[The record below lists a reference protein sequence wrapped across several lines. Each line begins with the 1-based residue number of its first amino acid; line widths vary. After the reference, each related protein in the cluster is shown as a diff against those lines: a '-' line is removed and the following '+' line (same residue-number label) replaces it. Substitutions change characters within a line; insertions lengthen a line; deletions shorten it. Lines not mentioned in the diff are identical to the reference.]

1 MPQYLS
7 KEKLTELEGE
17 LKKLTTTDRQEVA
30 ERLRRAKEF
39 GDLSE
44 NSEYNEAKDEQAQLE
59 YRISEVEQILREAE
73 IISKSAQK
81 DKVSIGSS
89 VTVTKPDG
97 SKADYHI
104 VGPHEVD
111 PDTGKISN
119 ESPVG
124 SSLLDRQVG
133 EEVTVITPNGPAK
146 YKINSIN

>member
-124 SSLLDRQVG
+124 SSLLSSTLGSD
-133 EEVTVITPNGPAK
+133 INL
-146 YKINSIN
+146 KIS